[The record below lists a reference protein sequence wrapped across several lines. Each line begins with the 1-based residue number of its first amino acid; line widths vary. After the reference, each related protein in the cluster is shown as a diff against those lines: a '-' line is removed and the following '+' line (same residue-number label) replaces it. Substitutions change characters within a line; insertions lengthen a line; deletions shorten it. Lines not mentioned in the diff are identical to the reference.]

1 MKPISFEEAKKI
13 EFDILCHI
21 ADFCDAH
28 GLQYFL
34 AYGTLIGAVRHK
46 GFIPWD
52 DDIDL
57 HMPRPDYDRF
67 VELFRTKNK
76 DARYM
81 VVSPYDDIARHS
93 FVKVVD
99 TRTAKIEN
107 GIDYKH
113 GYLGIDV
120 DVFPLDG
127 QPEDEA
133 EYAKFYDAL
142 VHQYAKQRFLVMSPQ
157 GSLKKKLA
165 LPILRVLIGKR
176 EKVLAKAKKL
186 HAAYP
191 YATSAFVG
199 CVESVFNSK
208 KNRYR
213 REWMESAV
221 ELPFENRTFKVPV
234 GYHEVLTAVY
244 GDYMKLPPAEQQVT
258 HHENNVFW
266 LDGCEP
272 EEQKAPERVLI

>member
-1 MKPISFEEAKKI
+1 MKPISFEQAKKI

-57 HMPRPDYDRF
+57 HMPRADYDRF
-67 VELFRTKNK
+67 VELFRTQNK

-81 VVSPYDDIARHS
+81 VVDPYDAIARHS

-99 TRTAKIEN
+99 TRTLKIEN
-107 GIDYKH
+107 GVDYSH
-113 GYLGIDV
+113 GHLGIDV
-120 DVFPLDG
+120 DIFPLDG

-133 EYAKFYDAL
+133 EYEKFYAAM
-142 VHQYAKQRFLVMSPQ
+142 VKYYSRFRYLILSSK
-157 GSLKKKLA
+157 GSLKKQLA
-165 LPILRVLIGKR
+165 LPILRVLIGKK
-176 EKVLAKAKKL
+176 EKVLDKVKAL

-191 YATSAFVG
+191 YDACAYVG
-199 CVESVFNSK
+199 CLESVYNGK
-208 KNRYR
+208 ENRYKK
-213 REWMESAV
+213 EWV
-221 ELPFENRTFKVPV
+221 EDTVEMLFEGRFFKVPA
-234 GYHEVLTAVY
+234 GYHEVLTAIY

-258 HHENNVFW
+258 HHENNMFW

-272 EEQKAPERVLI
+272 AEQKAAEEVPV